1 MNRVVVFYFIH
12 RKHVVSSLCD
22 NFTETVKSV
31 TDAVNPLNLVGEGFA
46 ETVKT
51 VTDAVNPLHLVEEGM
66 VKDSIKRASIAVN
79 LFSPA
84 VESGENQTK
93 VGSAFADVFGR
104 IDTEKRNPSLESALA
119 KQASL
124 KNELKQLGIS
134 IKNLQLHAN

>member
-1 MNRVVVFYFIH
+1 MGYILTLFGFAIVFTVTATRVVIFYFIH

-22 NFTETVKSV
+22 NFTETVKS
-31 TDAVNPLNLVGEGFA
+31 
-46 ETVKT
+46 

-104 IDTEKRNPSLESALA
+104 IDTEKRNPSLES
-119 KQASL
+119 
-124 KNELKQLGIS
+124 
-134 IKNLQLHAN
+134 